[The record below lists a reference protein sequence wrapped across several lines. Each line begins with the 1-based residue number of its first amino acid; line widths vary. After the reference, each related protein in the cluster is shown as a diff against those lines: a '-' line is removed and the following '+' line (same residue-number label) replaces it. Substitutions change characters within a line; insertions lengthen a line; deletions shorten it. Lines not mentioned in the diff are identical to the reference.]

1 MTSTLF
7 VEEIKGRTTGTN
19 ANKVIVPSGQTLEV
33 PTVTGNPSFTG
44 GLKVNTITHT
54 GGTTGMAIDTNGFVT
69 HPNKPMCSVTKNADN
84 QTQTI
89 SGTNMYTLT
98 GMTSAYGNSH
108 SVNNKSY
115 WNTNNSRFE
124 IPSGAPTAFY
134 HCTFDTLFGIYRP
147 SSGVNWGYIAIRKN
161 NSSGLSNN
169 HSAEAYREATNGM
182 GTSTYVYDMLSCT
195 CIYQLAAGDWVE
207 PIFSGSAGVSMRIH
221 NGYYTRFTVVQ
232 VG

>member
-7 VEEIKGRTTGTN
+7 VEELKGRTTGTN
-19 ANKVIVPSGQTLEV
+19 ANKVIVTSGQTLEVSSNQTIGGTLTV

-124 IPSGAPTAFY
+124 ILDVSLYKSCCVESFL
-134 HCTFDTLFGIYRP
+134 LF
-147 SSGVNWGYIAIRKN
+147 
-161 NSSGLSNN
+161 N
-169 HSAEAYREATNGM
+169 H
-182 GTSTYVYDMLSCT
+182 
-195 CIYQLAAGDWVE
+195 I
-207 PIFSGSAGVSMRIH
+207 
-221 NGYYTRFTVVQ
+221 
-232 VG
+232 